1 MDTKMTKQELK
12 LATEMLTAVMDVLEA
27 NNIPSKYYVEHFG
40 QIMDAEAISIL
51 EQEQENV

>member
-1 MDTKMTKQELK
+1 MTKQELK

-51 EQEQENV
+51 EQETEAAE